1 VTAVKQCDGDAEV
14 AFIIRQQHEKI
25 DNMLHSRVLFGWNG
39 ANIYLGRPCNG
50 AHASHWPLCKPK
62 DRTSDIYV
70 QLVAFIERRFER
82 PKATGEEKLDVLVEP
97 NFCRRFL

>member
-1 VTAVKQCDGDAEV
+1 
-14 AFIIRQQHEKI
+14 
-25 DNMLHSRVLFGWNG
+25 VLSVEEWRLVNHFQK
-39 ANIYLGRPCNG
+39 RRM
-50 AHASHWPLCKPK
+50 SWPLCKPK